1 MTNWI
6 DLNGASLRYHHRP
19 GSGRTM
25 VLLHEMG
32 GSLES
37 WDDVLTH
44 LPDDVAVLRYDMRGA
59 GLSEKLVVPCTFDTH
74 VDDLQA
80 LLDECRVEGP
90 FLLAGIAVGAAVAL
104 HYALRHP
111 QRVAQLVAMA
121 PAWGVPAAARE
132 DAVRRGSDIAWY
144 GMRGDA
150 LALLERAYPAA
161 LRTDPDRYERY
172 RCRWLSN
179 DARSL
184 GAVYQMLAGLDQNP
198 DLRGLPARTVLV
210 AGTLDPLRP
219 PAEIDRLAALAPQ
232 AEALHVVSGH
242 FMATQSPVWVATLLQ
257 RYGSDPA
264 SSASALYQAFMAQPG
279 HRLGEIAH
287 AA

>member
-1 MTNWI
+1 MNWI
-6 DLNGASLRYHHRP
+6 ELNGASLRYHHRP

-37 WDDVLTH
+37 WDEVLTH
-44 LPDDVAVLRYDMRGA
+44 LPSDTSVLRYDMRGA
-59 GLSEKLVVPCTFDTH
+59 GLSEKLGGPCTVDTH

-80 LLDECRVEGP
+80 LLEVCGLTGR

-121 PAWGVPAAARE
+121 PACGVPAAARE
-132 DAVRRGSDIAWY
+132 DTIRRGRDIAWQ

-150 LALLERAYPAA
+150 LALLERAYPPL
-161 LRTDPDRYERY
+161 LRTDPARYKRY
-172 RCRWLSN
+172 CCRWLSN
-179 DARSL
+179 DAHSL
-184 GAVYQMLAGLDQNP
+184 GAVYEMLAGLDPNP
-198 DLRGLPARTVLV
+198 DLQRLPPRTVLV

-242 FMATQSPVWVATLLQ
+242 FMATQSPAWVATLLDH
-257 RYGSDPA
+257 Y
-264 SSASALYQAFMAQPG
+264 SAEPSARAHTIYQAFMAQPG
-279 HRLGEIAH
+279 HRVGEAAH